1 MAKAKSPKR
10 SKDTV
15 SKEVTVRYYRDPDFR
30 FIPATGALVR
40 HDNEALVLSFYVDD
54 RIPKEQVGKLK
65 DKTDTT
71 ASYELGTLVEEACRR
86 EQVGIRMTFETA
98 ILVGNIILDRVRG
111 ARPDLFPETAKQKK

>member
-1 MAKAKSPKR
+1 MAKTKSPKR
-10 SKDTV
+10 SKDIV

-40 HDNEALVLSFYVDD
+40 HDNEALVLSFYLED
-54 RIPKEQVGKLK
+54 RIPQEQVAKLK
-65 DKTDTT
+65 EKTDSI
-71 ASYELGTLVEEACRR
+71 ANYELGTLVEEACRR

-98 ILVGNIILDRVRG
+98 ILVGNTILDRVQG

>member
-40 HDNEALVLSFYVDD
+40 HDSEALVLSFYVED
-54 RIPKEQVGKLK
+54 RIPQEQVGKLK
-65 DKTDTT
+65 EKTDSV
-71 ASYELGTLVEEACRR
+71 ASYELGTLVEEPCRR

-98 ILVGNIILDRVRG
+98 ILVGNTILDRVQG
-111 ARPDLFPETAKQKK
+111 VRPDLFPETAKQKK

>member
-40 HDNEALVLSFYVDD
+40 HDNEALVLSFYVED
-54 RIPKEQVGKLK
+54 RIPQEQVGKLK

>member
-10 SKDTV
+10 SKDAV

-65 DKTDTT
+65 EKTDTT
-71 ASYELGTLVEEACRR
+71 VSYELGTLVEEACRR

-98 ILVGNIILDRVRG
+98 ILVGNIILDRVQG

>member
-10 SKDTV
+10 SKGTV

-40 HDNEALVLSFYVDD
+40 HDNEALVLSFYLEDK
-54 RIPKEQVGKLK
+54 IPQEQVGKLK
-65 DKTDTT
+65 EKTDSV

-98 ILVGNIILDRVRG
+98 ILVGNTILERVQG
-111 ARPDLFPETAKQKK
+111 ARPDLFPQTAKQKK

>member
-1 MAKAKSPKR
+1 MAKARSPKR
-10 SKDTV
+10 SKGIV

-54 RIPKEQVGKLK
+54 QIPKEQVGKLTK
-65 DKTDTT
+65 KTDTA
-71 ASYELGTLVEEACRR
+71 ASYELGTLVEEPCRR

-98 ILVGNIILDRVRG
+98 ILVGNTILERVQG
-111 ARPDLFPETAKQKK
+111 ARPDLFPETDKQKK

>member
-40 HDNEALVLSFYVDD
+40 HDNEALVLSFYLDD
-54 RIPKEQVGKLK
+54 KIPKEQVGKLTK
-65 DKTDTT
+65 KTDIAAT
-71 ASYELGTLVEEACRR
+71 YELGTLVEEACRR

-98 ILVGNIILDRVRG
+98 ILVGNIILDRVQG

>member
-40 HDNEALVLSFYVDD
+40 HDNEALVLSFYVEDK
-54 RIPKEQVGKLK
+54 IPQEQVGKLK
-65 DKTDTT
+65 EKTDTVAT
-71 ASYELGTLVEEACRR
+71 YELDTLVEEACRR